1 MARKPRY
8 LVALTTIFS
17 GPKSKRIMEITGSKI
32 TINKTAEEVFN
43 FLSEVRNFESL
54 MPENIDKFQVL
65 SENGFLFALKG
76 MPEIA
81 LEKKSEQAPN
91 QLVLGAKSDK
101 LPFTL
106 TWNIQQEGPNQCVVQ
121 LHFAGDFNPM
131 MAMMIK
137 GPITK
142 FIDTLS
148 EGLGKI

>member
-1 MARKPRY
+1 
-8 LVALTTIFS
+8 
-17 GPKSKRIMEITGSKI
+17 MEITGSKI
-32 TINKTAEEVFN
+32 IINKSAQEVFD
-43 FLSEVRNFESL
+43 FLSQVSNFEKL

-65 SENGFLFALKG
+65 NDNGFLFALKG

-81 LEKKSEQAPN
+81 LEKKSEQPPH

-101 LPFTL
+101 LPFKL
-106 TWNIQQEGPNQCVVQ
+106 TGNIEAQSQEQCAVQ
-121 LHFAGDFNPM
+121 LHFAGEFNPM

-148 EGLGKI
+148 THLEQI

>member
-1 MARKPRY
+1 
-8 LVALTTIFS
+8 
-17 GPKSKRIMEITGSKI
+17 MEISGSEI
-32 TINKTAEEVFN
+32 NINKSAEEVFD
-43 FLSEVRNFESL
+43 FLSQVSNFEKL
-54 MPENIDKFQVL
+54 MPDNIDKFQVL
-65 SENGFLFALKG
+65 SDNGFLFALKG

-81 LEKKSEQAPN
+81 LEKKSEQAPT

-106 TWNIQQEGPNQCVVQ
+106 TGNIKSQSPSQCTVQ
-121 LHFAGDFNPM
+121 LHFTGEFNPM

-148 EGLGKI
+148 EHLGQL